1 MIEKSWTRT
10 NLNKAVEAYI
20 VPGKQLSTSFT
31 LTVAEPA
38 PVKGVRTAMMT
49 DGDPLQTKW
58 LKSWGKRQ
66 DTTMGMNYGLPCKS
80 TAFQFHFPL
89 QAIPAPLVQH
99 GPNHEDV

>member
-1 MIEKSWTRT
+1 MVEKSWTRT

-58 LKSWGKRQ
+58 LKSWGNRGRRNLGNELRAALQ
-66 DTTMGMNYGLPCKS
+66 VHCIPVPFSSSGHSSTLSSTRTLP
-80 TAFQFHFPL
+80 
-89 QAIPAPLVQH
+89 
-99 GPNHEDV
+99 